1 MIKRLLTA
9 TAILLLTA
17 LTAGATRPVLRVTDL
32 NLPLLTRQ
40 CAIIEEDV
48 SSYTYYYFDEQG
60 RISKM
65 VEVTNLGGD
74 DEYKIRRIYEYPDD
88 MPYIAEVLYIS
99 SISDDKAAA
108 YVLYDI
114 DQDTGRITRALRYL
128 PSDDEDDDDTPLV
141 QLYKYDHNGRIVEMS
156 WAYLGLQ
163 VSKEYYTYDRYG
175 NLVKERCESYKD
187 SKLKSWSEVKYILVY
202 DDKETGSWTDG
213 TKIITM
219 DSGKSATYTIS
230 RSTSI
235 DPDPAT
241 LFDQ

>member
-9 TAILLLTA
+9 TTILLLAA

-40 CAIIEEDV
+40 CAILEEDV

-60 RISKM
+60 RISRM
-65 VEVTNLGGD
+65 VSVTGSGGD
-74 DEYKIRRIYEYPDD
+74 KEHKTSRVYDYPDD
-88 MPYIAEVLYIS
+88 KPLIAEVLYIS

-108 YVLYDI
+108 YVIYDI

-141 QLYKYDHNGRIVEMS
+141 QIYKYDHNDRIVEMS
-156 WAYLGLQ
+156 SAVLGLQ
-163 VSKEYYTYDRYG
+163 LGKEYYTYDRYG
-175 NLVKERCESYKD
+175 NLVKERWESYKD
-187 SKLKSWSEVKYILVY
+187 NKLDTWYEVKYILVY
-202 DDKETGSWTDG
+202 DDKETGSWTAG

-219 DSGKSATYTIS
+219 DTGETATYTIS

-235 DPDPAT
+235 DTDPAT
-241 LFDQ
+241 LF

>member
-9 TAILLLTA
+9 TIILLLAA

-60 RISKM
+60 RISRM
-65 VEVTNLGGD
+65 VSVTGSGGD
-74 DEYKIRRIYEYPDD
+74 KEHKTSRVYDYPDD
-88 MPYIAEVLYIS
+88 KPLIAEVLYIS

-108 YVLYDI
+108 YVIYDI

-141 QLYKYDHNGRIVEMS
+141 QIYKYDHNDRIVEMS
-156 WAYLGLQ
+156 SAVLGLQ
-163 VSKEYYTYDRYG
+163 LGKEYYTYDRYG
-175 NLVKERCESYKD
+175 NLVKERWESYKD
-187 SKLKSWSEVKYILVY
+187 NKLDTWYEVKYILVY
-202 DDKETGSWTDG
+202 DDKETGSWTAG

-219 DSGKSATYTIS
+219 DTGETATYTIS

-235 DPDPAT
+235 DTDPAT
-241 LFDQ
+241 LF

>member
-9 TAILLLTA
+9 TTILLLAA

-40 CAIIEEDV
+40 CAILEEDV

-65 VEVTNLGGD
+65 VEVTGSGGD
-74 DEYKIRRIYEYPDD
+74 KEHKISRSYEYPDD
-88 MPYIAEVLYIS
+88 RPLIAEVLYIS
-99 SISDDKAAA
+99 SVSDDKAAA
-108 YVLYDI
+108 YVIYDV

-141 QLYKYDHNGRIVEMS
+141 QIYKYDHNDRIVEMS
-156 WAYLGLQ
+156 SAYLGLQ
-163 VSKEYYTYDRYG
+163 IGKEYYTYDRYG

-187 SKLKSWSEVKYILVY
+187 NKLDTWYEIKYILVY
-202 DDKETGSWTDG
+202 DDKEIGSWTAG

-219 DSGKSATYTIS
+219 DTGKSATYTIS

-235 DPDPAT
+235 DPDPDT
-241 LFDQ
+241 LF

>member
-1 MIKRLLTA
+1 MIKKLLTA
-9 TAILLLTA
+9 TIILLLAA

-40 CAIIEEDV
+40 CVIMEEDV

-60 RISKM
+60 RISRM
-65 VEVTNLGGD
+65 VSVTGSGGD
-74 DEYKIRRIYEYPDD
+74 KEHKTSRVYDYPDD
-88 MPYIAEVLYIS
+88 KPLIAEVLYIS

-108 YVLYDI
+108 YVIYDI

-141 QLYKYDHNGRIVEMS
+141 QIYKYDHNDRIVEMS
-156 WAYLGLQ
+156 SAVLGLQ
-163 VSKEYYTYDRYG
+163 LGKEYYTYDRYG
-175 NLVKERCESYKD
+175 NLVKERWESYKD
-187 SKLKSWSEVKYILVY
+187 NKLDTWYEVKYILVY
-202 DDKETGSWTDG
+202 DDKETGSWTAG

-219 DSGKSATYTIS
+219 DTGETATYTIS

-241 LFDQ
+241 LF

>member
-9 TAILLLTA
+9 TTILLLTA

-40 CAIIEEDV
+40 CAILEKDV

-65 VEVTNLGGD
+65 VEVTGSGGD
-74 DEYKIRRIYEYPDD
+74 KEHKISRAYEYPSGK
-88 MPYIAEVLYIS
+88 PLIAEVLYIS

-108 YVLYDI
+108 YVIYDI
-114 DQDTGRITRALRYL
+114 DHDTSRIARALRYL

-141 QLYKYDHNGRIVEMS
+141 QIYKYDHNDRIVEMS
-156 WAYLGLQ
+156 SAYLGLQ
-163 VSKEYYTYDRYG
+163 IGKEYYTYDRYG

-187 SKLKSWSEVKYILVY
+187 NKLDTWYEIKYILVY
-202 DDKETGSWTDG
+202 DDRETGSWTAG

-219 DSGKSATYTIS
+219 DTGESATYTIS

-241 LFDQ
+241 LF

>member
-9 TAILLLTA
+9 TTILLLAA

-40 CAIIEEDV
+40 CVIMEEDV
-48 SSYTYYYFDEQG
+48 SSYTCYYLDEQG
-60 RISKM
+60 RISRM
-65 VEVTNLGGD
+65 VSVTGSGGD
-74 DEYKIRRIYEYPDD
+74 KEHKTSRVYDYPDD
-88 MPYIAEVLYIS
+88 KPLIAEVLYIS

-108 YVLYDI
+108 YVIYDI

-141 QLYKYDHNGRIVEMS
+141 QIYKYDHNDRIVEMS
-156 WAYLGLQ
+156 SAVLGLQ
-163 VSKEYYTYDRYG
+163 LGKEYYTYDRYG
-175 NLVKERCESYKD
+175 NLVKERWESYKD
-187 SKLKSWSEVKYILVY
+187 NKLDTWYEVKYILVY
-202 DDKETGSWTDG
+202 DDKETGSWTAG

-219 DSGKSATYTIS
+219 DTGETATYTIS

-235 DPDPAT
+235 DTDPDT
-241 LFDQ
+241 LF